1 RGINV
6 EESFN
11 HLKSLKAFN
20 YMPYFEHLD
29 MNQINVTEP
38 IDLELLIAIV
48 SVKFD
53 INYSLK
59 PLKLSNRQAKDI
71 NQYIQIMNALSSIIT
86 KEQLKM
92 FVYDYDTNLIKNV
105 MV

>member
-1 RGINV
+1 
-6 EESFN
+6 
-11 HLKSLKAFN
+11 
-20 YMPYFEHLD
+20 MPYFEQLD

-59 PLKLSNRQAKDI
+59 PLKLSNRQVKISI
-71 NQYIQIMNALSSIIT
+71 NIFKL
-86 KEQLKM
+86 
-92 FVYDYDTNLIKNV
+92 
-105 MV
+105 